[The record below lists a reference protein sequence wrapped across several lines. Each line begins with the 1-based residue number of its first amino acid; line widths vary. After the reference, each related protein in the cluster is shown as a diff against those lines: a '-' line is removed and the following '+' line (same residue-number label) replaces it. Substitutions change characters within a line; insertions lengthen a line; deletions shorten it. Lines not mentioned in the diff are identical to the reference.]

1 MRIAARSR
9 TLAGIVTQPN
19 TLRDV
24 FENQMD
30 AYAAGDAARLLASF
44 SDDCV
49 LQDMADPDNTFTGKA
64 QIKQFLDE
72 YFTTFVDAT
81 VKRTVVAAEGDTVV
95 GELDVEATYV
105 AAPYSRG
112 NGRRVAVRYCV
123 IEKVREGEVCFE
135 RFYWDSA
142 ALHRQLA

>member
-1 MRIAARSR
+1 MIEN
-9 TLAGIVTQPN
+9 G

-30 AYAAGDAARLLASF
+30 AYADGDAERLLASF

-49 LQDMADPDNTFTGKA
+49 LQDMADPENPFTGKA
-64 QIKQFLDE
+64 EIKRFLDD
-72 YFTTFVDAT
+72 YFSTFVDAT
-81 VKRTVVAAEGDTVV
+81 VARTVVAAEGDTVV

-105 AAPYSRG
+105 AAPYSRAA
-112 NGRRVAVRYCV
+112 GRRVAIRYCV
-123 IEKVREGEVCFE
+123 IEKVRDGRVCFE

-142 ALHRQLA
+142 ALDRQLA